1 MSRRQP
7 KAGSQ
12 GSNPGIRIAAGAGG
26 IAGAAVL
33 LYHHYVDSFQF
44 LLLPFGAA
52 VAGGFVLATG
62 VMVVVSDLRYR
73 ASEPKVRSTPSVG
86 ESPPDRAPL
95 LAVTPLEPREIDFLT
110 VSRILRLFGWL
121 SAVICVPAATFG
133 LISVWPAAIAWL
145 YALAVL
151 LTAVQAGACFVVA
164 GRLIRDPTK
173 LVRLAAAAL
182 LCLEL
187 PAFPLTLW
195 ALQGLFCLYRGSKPG
210 VAATA

>member
-7 KAGSQ
+7 KAGAR
-12 GSNPGIRIAAGAGG
+12 GSNLGAGIAAGAGG

-44 LLLPFGAA
+44 LLLAVGAA
-52 VAGGFVLATG
+52 VVGGFVLVTG

-73 ASEPKVRSTPSVG
+73 ASLPKVRSTPSVG
-86 ESPPDRAPL
+86 ESPLDVSPPQ
-95 LAVTPLEPREIDFLT
+95 AVKPLEPREIDLLT
-110 VSRILRLFGWL
+110 VSKILRLFGWL
-121 SAVICVPAATFG
+121 SAVICFPAATFG
-133 LISVWPAAIAWL
+133 LISVWPAAIARL
-145 YALAVL
+145 YALAAL
-151 LTAVQAGACFVVA
+151 LTAGQVAACFVVA
-164 GRLIRDPTK
+164 GRLRNPTK
-173 LVRLAAAAL
+173 LVRLAAAVL

-195 ALQGLFCLYRGSKPG
+195 ALQGLFCLYRGSRPG